1 MKVKIAAMMFFA
13 LAAGVS
19 YSTRSIWDSV
29 YTFEQAQRGESFYRQ
44 QCMRCHG
51 RFLDGD
57 TLAPPL
63 TGSLFVSA
71 WDGVT
76 LDKLFLR
83 ISRDMSDNNAGKQNA
98 EVNAAMLAY
107 LLAFNDFPAGKT
119 ELPNTGQKLSEIRF
133 DQTRPEKK

>member
-1 MKVKIAAMMFFA
+1 MKVKIAAMTFLA
-13 LAAGVS
+13 LATGVS
-19 YSTRSIWDSV
+19 YSLLHAEDRAARSIWDGV

-63 TGSLFVSA
+63 TGSLFISA

-83 ISRDMSDNNAGKQNA
+83 ISRDMSDNTAGKQNA

-119 ELPNTGQKLSEIRF
+119 ELPNTGQKLSEI
-133 DQTRPEKK
+133 